1 MNYYITNKS
10 QPFIIDMCAHT
21 KKLAMELYWVHSL
34 DEWRLRA
41 RKRIMFRVVLACAQ
55 AHHPNDYYSRAGI
68 IYIFRYS

>member
-1 MNYYITNKS
+1 MSYYITNKS

-41 RKRIMFRVVLACAQ
+41 DNLFLYMTMKNISILYHFVVVV
-55 AHHPNDYYSRAGI
+55 
-68 IYIFRYS
+68 